1 MKKTMLILLALAC
14 VTGQSF
20 AQSVDKIADSG
31 KGTIY
36 SLPKP
41 KPLSKDDLKKVPEP
55 KSEYKPLYPVYGLSS
70 TGVELGVFD
79 VVSENGMAVGILKQ
93 CKGAKF
99 ADGAESLS
107 NQLDAFIEKSA
118 ELESARKYLKAH
130 AKAMEA
136 KATPTDAS
144 ASKCA
149 KLYKTAMEP

>member
-1 MKKTMLILLALAC
+1 MKKTMLIALALAC
-14 VTGQSF
+14 SAGTCL
-20 AQSVDKIADSG
+20 AQSVDNKAKVDKNS
-31 KGTIY
+31 IY

-41 KPLSKDDLKKVPEP
+41 KPLSKEDLKKVPEA

-79 VVSENGMAVGILKQ
+79 IVSENGMALGILKQ
-93 CKGAKF
+93 CKGPKF
-99 ADGAESLS
+99 AEGAESLA

-118 ELESARKYLKAH
+118 ELESAKKYLKEH

-136 KATPTDAS
+136 KAKPADAS
-144 ASKCA
+144 AEKCA